1 MATNTTTPSQSTID
15 NNQRRAKALEKVV
28 EHNRDYL
35 KLDVTLPLG
44 NTALKKVHTNQW
56 LWTTLPKEFD
66 LTNWVA
72 IADALNS
79 TTNRY
84 EGYVR
89 NKWYIDGCDISVDA
103 KGKAEMKLSLNAF
116 ASTHSEYHNA
126 AKSMQKA
133 YTDATNKQT
142 TTNTTS
148 ATKNTTNA
156 VATKSLINE
165 KWVKKY
171 SVPSIVVQKVKSCC
185 NVKNTEEQNVKAW
198 HKWMDANVGYMSY
211 SEHQYSVE
219 QVIRQRG
226 GNCVDN
232 SRTFRMGCL
241 ALGVKCTYMQ
251 GRNCCAESC
260 ASGHQWN
267 KVYFS
272 NGKTVIV
279 DNGRSNASWGS
290 HWGNCSS
297 ASETTES
304 W

>member
-1 MATNTTTPSQSTID
+1 MATNNTTPSQSTID

-165 KWVKKY
+165 SWVKKY
-171 SVPSIVVQKVKSCC
+171 NISSTIVNKVKSICKVGASDYY
-185 NVKNTEEQNVKAW
+185 NVKLIF
-198 HKWMDANVGYMSY
+198 KWMDDHLPYEGYANTRYGATGTLN
-211 SEHQYSVE
+211 
-219 QVIRQRG
+219 RG
-226 GNCVDN
+226 KGNCCDHAHLFAAMCR
-232 SRTFRMGCL
+232 SI
-241 ALGVKCTYMQ
+241 GVKCNYIH
-251 GRNCCAESC
+251 NSC
-260 ASGHQWN
+260 IEHVYN
-267 KVYFS
+267 KVYID
-272 NGKTVIV
+272 GKSYIV
-279 DNGRSNASWGS
+279 DTGRDLASWGS
-290 HWGNCSS
+290 HWGGSGCP
-297 ASETTES
+297 TEKTS
-304 W
+304 IDF